1 MKDIQVILL
10 SYSNSNALQQA
21 LTSLNLIINRVKEVV
36 VIDIPDLLLKV
47 ADSFT
52 TQVKIEYVKLNNNDL
67 GRVLNNYIK
76 ELSCEYVLFLYDQ
89 DYLNSNTTEIQLELN
104 NEKQVMTYQSTI
116 KNITIQRPFFVKTY
130 FLKQNIFFQDN
141 EVPFKEAILPSWLSV
156 VSHYH
161 LILENRGIIS
171 QYSKDASTSNIEK
184 IKFIERY
191 QLKIPNHIAQP
202 SVAVMVSNYNMANYV
217 GTAINSCFLQSSPPE
232 QILVVD
238 DGSTDESYKILEK
251 WIYHPRFKLLT
262 KENGGKARAL
272 NELLPYIETDFIVEL
287 DADDWLDPDAI
298 FVIRDYLRSL
308 SDDVAVLYGN
318 LRAWKQVNP
327 EKVKY
332 KGIRKGS
339 QVFNKMELLSYT
351 FPLGPRV
358 YRTLPLKENKGF
370 PIIDFEN
377 GRMYEDVS
385 ILNHLLRENRL
396 LYKDFTVY
404 NVREHELSITK
415 KNPSGWSDFL
425 KLLN

>member
-10 SYSNSNALQQA
+10 SYSNSSALQQA
-21 LTSLNLIINRVKEVV
+21 LTSLNLIINRVKGVI
-36 VIDIPDLLLKV
+36 VIDIPDFLLKV

-52 TQVKIEYVKLNNNDL
+52 TQAKTEYVKLNNNHL
-67 GRVLNNYIK
+67 GKVLNNYIK

-89 DYLNSNTTEIQLELN
+89 DYLNSNITEIQLELN

-116 KNITIQRPFFVKTY
+116 KNITIQRPFFIKTY

-141 EVPFKEAILPSWLSV
+141 EVPFKEAILPSWLSLV
-156 VSHYH
+156 NHYH
-161 LILENRGIIS
+161 LILEDRGVIS
-171 QYSKDASTSNIEK
+171 QLSKDASTSNVEK
-184 IKFIERY
+184 IKFIEKY
-191 QLKIPNHIAQP
+191 QSKVPNQIAQP

-217 GTAINSCFLQSSPPE
+217 GTAINSCFLQNSPPE
-232 QILVVD
+232 QVLVVD

-251 WIYHPRFKLLT
+251 WIYHPQFKLLT
-262 KENGGKARAL
+262 KKNGGKARAL
-272 NELLPYIETDFIVEL
+272 NEILPYIETDFIVEL

-308 SDDVAVLYGN
+308 ADDVAVLYGN
-318 LRAWKQVNP
+318 LRAWKQVSP

-339 QVFNKMELLSYT
+339 QVLNKMELLSYT
-351 FPLGPRV
+351 FPLGPRI
-358 YRTLPLKENKGF
+358 YRTLSLKENKGF
-370 PIIDFEN
+370 PIIDFED

-385 ILNHLLRENRL
+385 ILNYLLRENRL
-396 LYKDFTVY
+396 LYKDFTIY
-404 NVREHELSITK
+404 NVREHAFSITK
-415 KNPSGWSDFL
+415 KNPSSWSDFL

>member
-1 MKDIQVILL
+1 
-10 SYSNSNALQQA
+10 
-21 LTSLNLIINRVKEVV
+21 
-36 VIDIPDLLLKV
+36 
-47 ADSFT
+47 
-52 TQVKIEYVKLNNNDL
+52 
-67 GRVLNNYIK
+67 
-76 ELSCEYVLFLYDQ
+76 
-89 DYLNSNTTEIQLELN
+89 
-104 NEKQVMTYQSTI
+104 
-116 KNITIQRPFFVKTY
+116 FFVKTY
-130 FLKQNIFFQDN
+130 SLKQNIFIQDN

-171 QYSKDASTSNIEK
+171 QYSKDASTSNVEK
-184 IKFIERY
+184 IKFIEKY
-191 QLKIPNHIAQP
+191 QLKIPNQTAQP

-217 GTAINSCFLQSSPPE
+217 GTAINSCFLQSSPPD
-232 QILVVD
+232 QVLVVD

-262 KENGGKARAL
+262 KGNGGKARAL

-308 SDDVAVLYGN
+308 ANDVAVLYGN

-351 FPLGPRV
+351 FPLGPRI
-358 YRTLPLKENKGF
+358 YRTLSLKENKGF
-370 PIIDFEN
+370 PIIDFED

-415 KNPSGWSDFL
+415 KNPSSWSDFL

>member
-21 LTSLNLIINRVKEVV
+21 LMSLNLIINRVKGVV
-36 VIDIPDLLLKV
+36 VIDIPDFLLKI

-52 TQVKIEYVKLNNNDL
+52 THVKIEYVKINNNGL
-67 GRVLNNYIK
+67 GKVLNNYIK

-89 DYLNSNTTEIQLELN
+89 DYLNSNITGIQLELN
-104 NEKQVMTYQSTI
+104 NEKQVMAYQSTI
-116 KNITIQRPFFVKTY
+116 KNITIQRPFFVKTC
-130 FLKQNIFFQDN
+130 FLKQNMFFQDN
-141 EVPFKEAILPSWLSV
+141 EVPFKEAILPSWLSL

-161 LILENRGIIS
+161 LILENRDIIS
-171 QYSKDASTSNIEK
+171 QYSKDASTSNVEK
-184 IKFIERY
+184 IKFIEKY
-191 QLKIPNHIAQP
+191 QLKIPNQTAQP

-217 GTAINSCFLQSSPPE
+217 GTAINSCFLQSSPPD
-232 QILVVD
+232 QVLVVD

-262 KENGGKARAL
+262 KGNGGKARAL

-308 SDDVAVLYGN
+308 ANDVAVLYGN

-351 FPLGPRV
+351 FPLGPRI
-358 YRTLPLKENKGF
+358 YRTLSLKENKGF
-370 PIIDFEN
+370 PIIDFED

-415 KNPSGWSDFL
+415 KNPSSWSDFL

>member
-1 MKDIQVILL
+1 
-10 SYSNSNALQQA
+10 
-21 LTSLNLIINRVKEVV
+21 
-36 VIDIPDLLLKV
+36 
-47 ADSFT
+47 
-52 TQVKIEYVKLNNNDL
+52 
-67 GRVLNNYIK
+67 
-76 ELSCEYVLFLYDQ
+76 
-89 DYLNSNTTEIQLELN
+89 
-104 NEKQVMTYQSTI
+104 VMTYQSTI

-141 EVPFKEAILPSWLSV
+141 EVPFKEAILPSWLSLV
-156 VSHYH
+156 DHYH

-171 QYSKDASTSNIEK
+171 QYSKDASTSNVEK

>member
-10 SYSNSNALQQA
+10 SYSNSSALQQA
-21 LTSLNLIINRVKEVV
+21 LTSLNLIINRVKGVM
-36 VIDIPDLLLKV
+36 VIDIPEFLLKV
-47 ADSFT
+47 ADSFA
-52 TQVKIEYVKLNNNDL
+52 TQAKTEYVKLDNNNL
-67 GRVLNNYIK
+67 GKVLNNYIK

-89 DYLNSNTTEIQLELN
+89 DYLNSNITEIQLELN

-116 KNITIQRPFFVKTY
+116 KNITIQRPFFAKTY

-141 EVPFKEAILPSWLSV
+141 EVPFKEAILPSWLSLID
-156 VSHYH
+156 HYH
-161 LILENRGIIS
+161 LILENRGVIS
-171 QYSKDASTSNIEK
+171 QLSKDASTSNVEK
-184 IKFIERY
+184 IKFIEKY
-191 QLKIPNHIAQP
+191 QSKVPNQIAQP

-217 GTAINSCFLQSSPPE
+217 GTAINSCFLQNSQPE
-232 QILVVD
+232 QVLVVD

-262 KENGGKARAL
+262 KKNGGKARAL
-272 NELLPYIETDFIVEL
+272 NELLSYIETDFIVEL

-308 SDDVAVLYGN
+308 ADDVAVLYGN
-318 LRAWKQVNP
+318 LRAWKQVSP

-339 QVFNKMELLSYT
+339 QVLNQQELLSYT
-351 FPLGPRV
+351 FPLGPRI
-358 YRTLPLKENKGF
+358 YRTFSLKENKGF
-370 PIIDFEN
+370 PIVDFED

-385 ILNHLLRENRL
+385 ILNDLVKKNRL

-404 NVREHELSITK
+404 NVREHESSITK
-415 KNPSGWSDFL
+415 KNPSSWSDFL

>member
-21 LTSLNLIINRVKEVV
+21 LMSLNLIINRVKGVV
-36 VIDIPDLLLKV
+36 VIDIPDFLLKI

-52 TQVKIEYVKLNNNDL
+52 THVKIEYVKINNNGL
-67 GRVLNNYIK
+67 GKVLNNYIK

-89 DYLNSNTTEIQLELN
+89 DYLNSNITGIQLDLN
-104 NEKQVMTYQSTI
+104 NEKQVMAYQSTI
-116 KNITIQRPFFVKTY
+116 KNITIQRPFFVKTC
-130 FLKQNIFFQDN
+130 FLKQNMFFQDN
-141 EVPFKEAILPSWLSV
+141 EVPFKEAILPSWLSL

-161 LILENRGIIS
+161 LILENRDIIS
-171 QYSKDASTSNIEK
+171 QYSKDASTSNVEK
-184 IKFIERY
+184 IKFIEKY
-191 QLKIPNHIAQP
+191 QLKIPNQIAQP
-202 SVAVMVSNYNMANYV
+202 SVAVMVSNYNMAKYV

-251 WIYHPRFKLLT
+251 WIYDPRFKLLT
-262 KENGGKARAL
+262 KGNGGKARAL

-308 SDDVAVLYGN
+308 ADDVAVLYGN

-339 QVFNKMELLSYT
+339 QVVNKMELLSYT

-370 PIIDFEN
+370 PIIDFED

-415 KNPSGWSDFL
+415 KNPSGWRDFL

>member
-10 SYSNSNALQQA
+10 GYSNSNALQQA

-36 VIDIPDLLLKV
+36 VIDIPDFLLKV

-52 TQVKIEYVKLNNNDL
+52 THVKIEYVKINNNSL
-67 GRVLNNYIK
+67 GKVLNNYIK

-89 DYLNSNTTEIQLELN
+89 DYLNSNITEIQLELN
-104 NEKQVMTYQSTI
+104 NEKQVMAYQSTI

-161 LILENRGIIS
+161 LILENRDIIS
-171 QYSKDASTSNIEK
+171 QYSKDASTSNVEK
-184 IKFIERY
+184 IKFIEKY
-191 QLKIPNHIAQP
+191 QLKIPNQTAQP

-217 GTAINSCFLQSSPPE
+217 GTAINSCFLQSSPPD
-232 QILVVD
+232 QVLVVD

-262 KENGGKARAL
+262 KGNGGKARAL

-308 SDDVAVLYGN
+308 ANDVAVLYGN

-351 FPLGPRV
+351 FPLGPRI
-358 YRTLPLKENKGF
+358 YRTLSLKENKGF
-370 PIIDFEN
+370 PIIDFED

-415 KNPSGWSDFL
+415 KPLQLERFL

>member
-21 LTSLNLIINRVKEVV
+21 LMSLNLIINRVKGVV
-36 VIDIPDLLLKV
+36 VIDIPDFSLKI

-52 TQVKIEYVKLNNNDL
+52 THVKIEYVKINNNGL
-67 GRVLNNYIK
+67 GKVLNNYIK

-89 DYLNSNTTEIQLELN
+89 DYLTPNITGIQLELN
-104 NEKQVMTYQSTI
+104 NEKQVMAYQSTI
-116 KNITIQRPFFVKTY
+116 KNITIQRPFFVKTC
-130 FLKQNIFFQDN
+130 FLKQNMFFQDN
-141 EVPFKEAILPSWLSV
+141 EVPFKEAILPSWLSL

-161 LILENRGIIS
+161 LILENRDIIS
-171 QYSKDASTSNIEK
+171 QYSKDASTSNVEK
-184 IKFIERY
+184 IKFIEKY
-191 QLKIPNHIAQP
+191 QLKIPNQTAQP

-217 GTAINSCFLQSSPPE
+217 GTAINSCFLQSSPPD
-232 QILVVD
+232 QVLVVD

-262 KENGGKARAL
+262 KGNGGKARAL

-308 SDDVAVLYGN
+308 ANDVAVLYGN

-351 FPLGPRV
+351 FPLGPRI
-358 YRTLPLKENKGF
+358 YRTLSLKENKGF
-370 PIIDFEN
+370 PIIDFED

-415 KNPSGWSDFL
+415 KNPSSWSDFL

>member
-10 SYSNSNALQQA
+10 GYSNSNALQQA

-36 VIDIPDLLLKV
+36 VIDIPDFLLKV

-52 TQVKIEYVKLNNNDL
+52 THVKIEYVKINNNSL
-67 GRVLNNYIK
+67 GKVLNNYIK

-89 DYLNSNTTEIQLELN
+89 DYLNSNITEIQLELN
-104 NEKQVMTYQSTI
+104 NEKQVMAYQSTI

-141 EVPFKEAILPSWLSV
+141 EVPFKEAILPSWLSE

-171 QYSKDASTSNIEK
+171 QYSKDASTSNVEK
-184 IKFIERY
+184 IKFIEKY
-191 QLKIPNHIAQP
+191 QLKIPNQTAQP

-217 GTAINSCFLQSSPPE
+217 GTAINSCFLQSSPPD
-232 QILVVD
+232 QVLVVD

-262 KENGGKARAL
+262 KGNGGKARAL

-308 SDDVAVLYGN
+308 ANDVAVLYGN

-351 FPLGPRV
+351 FPLGPRI
-358 YRTLPLKENKGF
+358 YRTLSLKENKGF
-370 PIIDFEN
+370 PIIDFED

-415 KNPSGWSDFL
+415 KNPSSWSDFL

>member
-1 MKDIQVILL
+1 
-10 SYSNSNALQQA
+10 NSN
-21 LTSLNLIINRVKEVV
+21 I
-36 VIDIPDLLLKV
+36 
-47 ADSFT
+47 
-52 TQVKIEYVKLNNNDL
+52 
-67 GRVLNNYIK
+67 
-76 ELSCEYVLFLYDQ
+76 
-89 DYLNSNTTEIQLELN
+89 TEIQLELN

-141 EVPFKEAILPSWLSV
+141 EVPFKEAILPSWLSLV
-156 VSHYH
+156 DHYH

-217 GTAINSCFLQSSPPE
+217 GTAINSCFLQNSPPE
-232 QILVVD
+232 QVLVVD

-262 KENGGKARAL
+262 KKNGGKARAL

-308 SDDVAVLYGN
+308 ADDVAVLYGN

-327 EKVKY
+327 GKVKY

-351 FPLGPRV
+351 FPLGPRI
-358 YRTLPLKENKGF
+358 YRTSSLKENKGF
-370 PIIDFEN
+370 PIIDFED

-404 NVREHELSITK
+404 NVREHKFSITK
-415 KNPSGWSDFL
+415 KNPSNWSDFL
-425 KLLN
+425 KFLN